1 MDKKEM
7 EKQQQQKF
15 HNEFDSVTEKVKVEN
30 KNQEHNVRKEGL
42 QPINQKK

>member
-1 MDKKEM
+1 MDKKDL

-30 KNQEHNVRKEGL
+30 KNQAHNVRKEGL
-42 QPINQKK
+42 QPTNQKK